1 MIKFMHLLCF
11 MNDICFLFLFDQ
23 LMRKKLVL
31 SLLLTPGKLGS
42 FLKRGSTGHNWPSDR
57 RVKKQWTLSP
67 RNTKYTLSSLSFHC
81 FSEQGPSYLEK
92 LKITYFCIINCKKKN
107 PQKQRSDSK
116 SGNWGNWPKYTQ
128 VHKMP
133 GGGEWEIERI
143 NFFVLKLEK
152 NYFLITNHWDDYLFL
167 IRGWNW
173 HQCTSVHKM
182 PLKRKTKR
190 EMERENLI
198 HQY

>member
-1 MIKFMHLLCF
+1 MIKFMNLFCF

-92 LKITYFCIINCKKKN
+92 LKNIYFCKSSCQKN
-107 PQKQRSDSK
+107 PQHSDSK
-116 SGNWGNWPKYTQ
+116 SGNWGNWPQYTH

-133 GGGEWEIERI
+133 GGVRDRV
-143 NFFVLKLEK
+143 NFFVFKLAK
-152 NYFLITNHWDDYLFL
+152 ITFNNYWDNYLFL

-182 PLKRKTKR
+182 PLKR
-190 EMERENLI
+190 ERETDKNLI
-198 HQY
+198 C